1 MASNGDAAPSGA
13 GGLPAGP
20 HFLESEWVIWEHR
33 APDKNAKSY
42 EDNMAKLCE
51 VATIEDF
58 WRAWNNIPPPSSIF
72 FDGRVH
78 KKFANRTVEAFS
90 LFKKDIKPEWEDAA
104 NRAGAEWFCRKQF
117 PLQNLVSPTLRGPAE
132 FPFAQS
138 PQSSGHR
145 LPCVQACSLCTCAAA
160 LSCRTS
166 TGSTLCLA

>member
-1 MASNGDAAPSGA
+1 MSSNGDAAPSGA
-13 GGLPAGP
+13 EGLPAGP

-90 LFKKDIKPEWEDAA
+90 LFKKDIKPEWEDPA

-117 PLQNLVSPTLRGPAE
+117 PLQNLVSRPPRAGGTGTR
-132 FPFAQS
+132 S
-138 PQSSGHR
+138 NHR
-145 LPCVQACSLCTCAAA
+145 RALAAVLTRTVANAGVSILACSL
-160 LSCRTS
+160 LP
-166 TGSTLCLA
+166 LCGRRLAG